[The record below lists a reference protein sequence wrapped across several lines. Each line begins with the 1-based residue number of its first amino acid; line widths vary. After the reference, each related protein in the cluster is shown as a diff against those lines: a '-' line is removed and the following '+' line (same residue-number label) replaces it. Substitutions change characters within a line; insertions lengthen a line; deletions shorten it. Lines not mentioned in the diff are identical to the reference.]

1 MMNVLVTGGAGY
13 VGSVVV
19 EVLLREGFNIVI
31 LDNLSEGHK
40 KAVPDDVPLFVEDF
54 GNGEVVKGIL
64 SDYMIDAVVHMAG
77 ETLVSKSMT
86 HPEDYFKVN
95 VAKGLELL
103 EAMRKAG
110 VKRILF
116 SSTAALFG
124 NPEFIPITEEHPTKP
139 INAYGRSK
147 LMFEEMLE
155 WYHKA
160 HGFNFMC
167 LRYFN
172 AAGATEKHGEDHR
185 IETHLIPIVLK
196 TALGKREYIE
206 VYGTDYDTKDG
217 TCIRD
222 YIHIEDLAVAH
233 VEGLRRMDDIGPQK
247 INLGNGD
254 GYSVKEVIETAR
266 EITGKGIP
274 VKNGAR
280 RAGDPAILV
289 ASSEKAMRLLD
300 LKPKYPSLSQII
312 ESAWIWHSSH
322 PDGYGD

>member
-1 MMNVLVTGGAGY
+1 MNVLVTGGAGY

-19 EVLLREGFNIVI
+19 EVLKREGFNVVVI
-31 LDNLSEGHK
+31 DNLSEGHR
-40 KAVPDDVPLFVEDF
+40 KAVPNDVPLIVDDF
-54 GNGEVVKGIL
+54 GNQEKVKGIL
-64 SDYMIDAVVHMAG
+64 ADYKIDAVVHMAG

-86 HPEDYFKVN
+86 HPEDYFRNN
-95 VAKGLELL
+95 VVKGFKLL
-103 EAMRKAG
+103 EAMRKMK

-124 NPEFIPITEEHPTKP
+124 NPEFIPITEDHPTRP

-155 WYHKA
+155 WYQKA

-185 IETHLIPIVLK
+185 VETHLIPIVLK

-206 VYGTDYDTKDG
+206 IYGTDYDTKDG

-222 YIHIEDLAVAH
+222 YIHIEDLAIAH

-247 INLGNGD
+247 LNLGNGD
-254 GYSVKEVIETAR
+254 GYSVKEVIETAK
-266 EITGKGIP
+266 EVTGRDIP
-274 VKNGAR
+274 VKNGKR
-280 RAGDPAILV
+280 RSGDPAILV
-289 ASSEKAMRLLD
+289 ASSEKAHKLLD

-312 ESAWIWHSSH
+312 ESAWRWHLKY
-322 PDGYGD
+322 PDGYSD

>member
-1 MMNVLVTGGAGY
+1 MNILVTGGAGY
-13 VGSVVV
+13 IGSVVV
-19 EVLLREGFNIVI
+19 EVLLREGFNVVI
-31 LDNLSEGHK
+31 LDNLSEGHR
-40 KAVPDDVPLFVEDF
+40 KAVPPWVPLFVDDF
-54 GNGEVVKGIL
+54 GNREKVREIF
-64 SDYMIDAVVHMAG
+64 SDYKIDAVVHMAG

-95 VAKGLELL
+95 VTKGLELL
-103 EAMRKAG
+103 EAMRETS

-124 NPEFIPITEEHPTKP
+124 NPEFIPITEEHPTRP

-160 HGFNFMC
+160 HNFNYIC

-172 AAGATEKHGEDHR
+172 AAGATEEHGEDHR

-196 TALGKREYIE
+196 TALEKREYVEI
-206 VYGTDYDTKDG
+206 YGTDYDTKDN

-247 INLGNGD
+247 LNLGNGD
-254 GYSVKEVIETAR
+254 GYSVREVIETAK
-266 EITGKGIP
+266 EVTGKDIP
-274 VKNGAR
+274 VKEGR
-280 RAGDPAILV
+280 RRPGDPAVLV
-289 ASSEKAMRLLD
+289 ASSERAHRLFGLN
-300 LKPKYPSLSQII
+300 PKYPSLRDII
-312 ESAWIWHSSH
+312 ESAWMWHSRY

>member
-1 MMNVLVTGGAGY
+1 MNVLVTGGAGY

-19 EVLLREGFNIVI
+19 EVLIREGFNVVVI
-31 LDNLSEGHK
+31 DNLSEGHR
-40 KAVPDDVPLFVEDF
+40 KAIPDDISLIVDDF
-54 GNGEVVKGIL
+54 GNNNRVKGII
-64 SDYMIDAVVHMAG
+64 SDYKIDAVVHMAG

-86 HPEDYFKVN
+86 HPEDYFRSN

-103 EAMRKAG
+103 EAMREMG

-124 NPEFIPITEEHPTKP
+124 NPEFVPITEEHPTRP

-155 WYHKA
+155 WYNKA

-185 IETHLIPIVLK
+185 IETHLIPIILK

-206 VYGTDYDTKDG
+206 IYGTDYDTKDG

-233 VEGLRRMDDIGPQK
+233 VEGLRRMDDLGPQK
-247 INLGNGD
+247 LNLGNGD

-266 EITGKGIP
+266 EITGRKIS
-274 VKNGAR
+274 VKYGDR
-280 RAGDPAILV
+280 RHGDPPVLI
-289 ASSEKAMRLLD
+289 ASSEKAQKLLN
-300 LKPKYPSLSQII
+300 LKPGYPSLSQII
-312 ESAWIWHSSH
+312 DSAWRWHSRY
-322 PDGYGD
+322 PDGYEE